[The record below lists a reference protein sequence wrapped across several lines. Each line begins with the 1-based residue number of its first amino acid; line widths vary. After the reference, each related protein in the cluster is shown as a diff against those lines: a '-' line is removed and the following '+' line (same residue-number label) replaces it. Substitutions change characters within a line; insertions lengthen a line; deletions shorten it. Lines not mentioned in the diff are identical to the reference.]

1 MKNLITS
8 ALMLLAVL
16 LPATATADQAY
27 DFEVDG
33 IYYVI
38 TGDEV
43 TVSYKEIGE
52 DACSAIP
59 YYYND
64 YSGNVDIP
72 STVTHDGITYPVT
85 SIGAFAFQNCYGL
98 TGVTIPNSVSV
109 IGNCAF
115 RYCYGLASLS
125 MGNSV
130 TSIGRA
136 AFEECRGLTSVV
148 IPGLVTSIGS
158 NAFNGCINLANV
170 TVGNSI
176 TDIGAEAFYDTPWLN
191 NQPDGLVYVGPV
203 AYCYNGTM
211 PNGTNI
217 VIKDGTLGIAGSAFF
232 NCDGLASIS
241 IPNSVIS
248 ICNQAFVGCDGLT
261 SINIP
266 NSVTSIGMQA
276 FAWCSNLSSVA
287 FGSSV
292 TNISNDSFDGCQS
305 LETITMDSGNMKYDS
320 RDNCNALIET
330 ESNTLL
336 LGCKS
341 STIPGTVTCIGDYAF
356 SSCSGLNSITIPNSV
371 TRIGYD
377 AFAWCYNLT
386 HIDIPNSV
394 TSIGSSAFYR

>member
-8 ALMLLAVL
+8 ALMLLAML
-16 LPATATADQAY
+16 LPATATADEAY
-27 DFEVDG
+27 DFEMDG

-38 TGDEV
+38 NGDEV

-148 IPGLVTSIGS
+148 IPGSVTSIGS

-203 AYCYNGTM
+203 AYWYKGTM

-217 VIKDGTLGIAGSAFF
+217 TIKDGTLGIAGGAFF
-232 NCDGLASIS
+232 NCDGLAIRH
-241 IPNSVIS
+241 IYRYAGVRLV
-248 ICNQAFVGCDGLT
+248 Q
-261 SINIP
+261 
-266 NSVTSIGMQA
+266 Q
-276 FAWCSNLSSVA
+276 
-287 FGSSV
+287 
-292 TNISNDSFDGCQS
+292 
-305 LETITMDSGNMKYDS
+305 
-320 RDNCNALIET
+320 LIE
-330 ESNTLL
+330 
-336 LGCKS
+336 C
-341 STIPGTVTCIGDYAF
+341 
-356 SSCSGLNSITIPNSV
+356 GL
-371 TRIGYD
+371 R
-377 AFAWCYNLT
+377 
-386 HIDIPNSV
+386 
-394 TSIGSSAFYR
+394 